1 MHYLTLLLLLCVS
14 IAYAEPETADTDKA
28 AMIQQLEKTLSRV
41 TQESQSTYQQFL
53 MIQELRRNEMM
64 ESPENIPLDYTGK
77 SIPIPNYQDLMR
89 RRLEKK
95 ERIDQYTADLDRLY
109 ARYKSLE
116 SEKETLFEKIRA
128 LEQKKSEN

>member
-14 IAYAEPETADTDKA
+14 IAYAEPETAETDKA

-116 SEKETLFEKIRA
+116 SEKETLFEKIRTM
-128 LEQKKSEN
+128 EQKKSEN

>member
-14 IAYAEPETADTDKA
+14 SAYAEPETAETDKA
-28 AMIQQLEKTLSRV
+28 AMIQQLEKTLSLV
-41 TQESQSTYQQFL
+41 TQESQSTYQLFL

-116 SEKETLFEKIRA
+116 SEKETLFEKIRT